1 MDSSSTLSSTLLFL
15 AMVLTT
21 GASASID
28 LTQTRPG
35 EVQGISSV
43 DAFENDVLKSPQIWL
58 VVFSSSTT
66 DEVRLVPAIRTIYTC
81 SRTHTQTRTRTWSG
95 QSTWCQSR
103 EVRCNHGA
111 ARERRRRA
119 QLHQCQ
125 GGPG

>member
-1 MDSSSTLSSTLLFL
+1 MDSSSTLSSMLLFL

-66 DEVRLVPAIRTIYTC
+66 DEVRLVPAIRTICTC
-81 SRTHTQTRTRTWSG
+81 SRTHTHTRTRTWSG

-103 EVRCNHGA
+103 EV
-111 ARERRRRA
+111 
-119 QLHQCQ
+119 
-125 GGPG
+125 

>member
-1 MDSSSTLSSTLLFL
+1 METSCTMSSMLLFL

-43 DAFENDVLKSPQIWL
+43 DGFENDVLKSPQIWV

-66 DEVRLVPAIRTIYTC
+66 DEVRLVFAIRTICTS
-81 SRTHTQTRTRTWSG
+81 SRTRTHTRTRTWSG

-103 EVRCNHGA
+103 EV
-111 ARERRRRA
+111 
-119 QLHQCQ
+119 
-125 GGPG
+125 